1 MNILPSR
8 INRLISYIRAKP
20 DATIPTY
27 NVKGDTSVTL
37 FDDLSDEEK
46 KAALKKLDQ
55 LASNQPLDP
64 SQANP
69 TQHPS
74 RRRRLFNWRF
84 CTMVFLG
91 LGFVTFAV
99 VASVVLA
106 VDTAKDPDLVAK
118 LRMANTNLDR
128 MALL

>member
-8 INRLISYIRAKP
+8 INRLISRTRAKP

-27 NVKGDTSVTL
+27 NVKGDTSITL
-37 FDDLSDEEK
+37 FEDLPDEEK

-64 SQANP
+64 SQANS
-69 TQHPS
+69 TQPSS
-74 RRRRLFNWRF
+74 RRRRFNWRF

-99 VASVVLA
+99 VASVALA